1 MFVIIGILLAIGFIT
16 VLIFVL
22 SLFFGGEDPYEREL
36 EELDRHEELLDALH
50 DRQQSKQTL
59 NIVDARSIHLHN
71 HTHNVK
77 EKKETKTNLNDRNE
91 RIRKAQSL
99 IDKNNKYI

>member
-1 MFVIIGILLAIGFIT
+1 MLFIIGLLIVIGFIT

-50 DRQQSKQTL
+50 DRQQSKNTL
-59 NIVDARSIHLHN
+59 NIIDARSIHMNN
-71 HTHNVK
+71 HTYNV
-77 EKKETKTNLNDRNE
+77 EKKERNE

-99 IDKNNKYI
+99 IDKNK